1 MDDFKVGDEAYYLND
16 QVIGMRRITGV
27 DIVDGYPKYWLDGC
41 FGYFNKHSLFR
52 TEQDARERL
61 NRDTASGEMFTIHEA
76 EKLAYKVWYAQFERE
91 ARILLE
97 GHKKS
102 MDAEYSMVKK
112 YKSEIYRMFE
122 ALKSTQK
129 EINDKVRGCEY
140 AQREI
145 FNKLKDIKDIHK
157 KIQHTERKLSYALG
171 EPYDKRNLK
180 RERQD
185 EVNTLIEKLSEGL
198 DDE

>member
-1 MDDFKVGDEAYYLND
+1 MSELLTIDE
-16 QVIGMRRITGV
+16 V
-27 DIVDGYPKYWLDGC
+27 
-41 FGYFNKHSLFR
+41 
-52 TEQDARERL
+52 
-61 NRDTASGEMFTIHEA
+61 
-76 EKLAYKVWYAQFERE
+76 EKLAYKVWYSQFEKE
-91 ARILLE
+91 ARILLAD
-97 GHKKS
+97 HKKS
-102 MDAEYSMVKK
+102 MDAEYAMVKK

-129 EINDKVRGCEY
+129 EIKHEMKNCEY

-180 RERQD
+180 KEVKEHD
-185 EVNTLIEKLSEGL
+185 ELTSR
-198 DDE
+198 DEEE